1 MYPQVGLIH
10 QAWYMGANMLG
21 GNVCK
26 GYNLGADDITML
38 VMPLYHVAGLIACL
52 ATLNSQGA
60 IVLPP
65 RYSPKTFWE
74 DMTEYSVTWYTTT
87 PTMYRLILQLPP
99 PKVMPPRLR
108 FLRCSASPLTP
119 ALFRELE
126 SRFQIPVV
134 DSYGLTET
142 SSIVTSNPLPPGLQL
157 PSSVGIPQG
166 PEISIRDQAGAS
178 LNAGDEGEICVRGEN
193 IMKGYLNDPD
203 ANARA
208 FTPDGFFRTGD
219 FGYLD
224 ANNYLFI
231 TGRVREFINK
241 GGEKI
246 SPVEIENIV
255 MQHPAVAESAAFPVP
270 DDIYG
275 QDVGLAVTLRKGEQV
290 ERSKLKRWIRDR
302 VSAHKVPAKIF
313 VVQELPKTLT
323 GKMQRQVLSQQAA
336 NGNLALST

>member
-1 MYPQVGLIH
+1 
-10 QAWYMGANMLG
+10 MGANMPVE
-21 GNVCK
+21 NVCK
-26 GYNLGADDITML
+26 GYNLGGDDSTML
-38 VMPLYHVAGLIACL
+38 LMPLYHVAGLLACL
-52 ATLNSQGA
+52 ATLNSQGT
-60 IVLPP
+60 IILPI
-65 RYSPKTFWE
+65 RYTPKTFWE
-74 DMTEYSVTWYTTT
+74 DLTEHNVTWYTTT

-108 FLRCSASPLTP
+108 FIRCSASPLPP

-126 SRFQIPVV
+126 SRFRIPVV
-134 DSYGLTET
+134 NSYGLTEA
-142 SSIVTSNPLPPGLQL
+142 SSVCTSNPLPPGLQL
-157 PSSVGIPQG
+157 SGSVGTPQG
-166 PEISIRDQAGAS
+166 QEISIRDQAGAL
-178 LNAGDEGEICVRGEN
+178 LNAGDEGEICLRGEN

-219 FGYLD
+219 YGYLD

-231 TGRVREFINK
+231 TGRIKEFINK

-246 SPVEIENIV
+246 SPVEIDNIV
-255 MQHPAVAESAAFPVP
+255 MQHPAVAEAATFSVP

-302 VSAHKVPAKIF
+302 VAAHKVPVKIF
-313 VVQELPKTLT
+313 LVQELPKTKM
-323 GKMQRQVLSQQAA
+323 GKTERQTLSQQAA
-336 NGNLALST
+336 NGNLALFT